1 MLLKDL
7 PKCPVETTLKM
18 IGRRWKIIILR
29 ELLAGTMRFGELKK
43 AVSGISQKVLTS
55 NLRQMEQ
62 DGLVTREVF
71 NEVPPRVDYTL
82 TDVGY
87 SLASVLSCKASNT
100 CLAAP
105 LVLNTTNT
113 CAHFSAIS
121 AANSAASSIPS
132 KS

>member
-18 IGRRWKIIILR
+18 IGKKWKIIILR

-43 AVSGISQKVLTS
+43 AVSGISQKVLTA
-55 NLRQMEQ
+55 NLRQMEE
-62 DGLVTREVF
+62 DGLVTRKFF

-87 SLASVLSCKASNT
+87 SLASVLDAMADWGEGYRQFLKLLEKQNKKASA
-100 CLAAP
+100 L
-105 LVLNTTNT
+105 
-113 CAHFSAIS
+113 
-121 AANSAASSIPS
+121 
-132 KS
+132 KD

>member
-87 SLASVLSCKASNT
+87 SLASVLDAMADWGEGYKQFLKLVEKQNKKAQST
-100 CLAAP
+100 
-105 LVLNTTNT
+105 
-113 CAHFSAIS
+113 
-121 AANSAASSIPS
+121 
-132 KS
+132 KD